1 VNFRVKSRPHFPATC
16 GKRISATFG
25 KDEDAMGKRED
36 KDQKEIQGNGA
47 QKGRPVPRD
56 TGKGDGRHQ
65 KEK

>member
-1 VNFRVKSRPHFPATC
+1 M
-16 GKRISATFG
+16 ATFR
-25 KDEDAMGKRED
+25 KSEDAMGKRDD
-36 KDQKEIQGNGA
+36 KNQKEIQANGS